1 MSEFY
6 ENLLRATDNTKDI
19 TNEKYATITKVA
31 ENGLCSVLEEDT
43 NLEHS
48 DVPVLNKLP
57 VDTGDKVVLGFVDNS
72 IYNPYIIGNLT
83 KEIQID
89 TEHPCR
95 FQVLGEDLTFDFTD
109 ADNDCG
115 TDPVTDEKNSTKII
129 ESSALS
135 HLGTGAG
142 ANQHEINLAI
152 DSKIGSGGTGLDVT
166 VDMDLMDNGYLK
178 ISAELISTNG
188 E

>member
-6 ENLLRATDNTKDI
+6 DNLLRATDNTKDI

-43 NLEHS
+43 NLEHT
-48 DVPVLNKLP
+48 DVPILNKLP
-57 VDTGDKVVLGFVDNS
+57 CDTGDKVVLGFVENS
-72 IYNPYIIGNLT
+72 IYNPYIVGNLT
-83 KEIQID
+83 KKIEVD
-89 TEHPCR
+89 TEHPCQ
-95 FQVLGEDLTFDFTD
+95 FQVLADDLVFDFCD
-109 ADNDCG
+109 EEG
-115 TDPVTDEKNSTKII
+115 HGDPVDDKKNSTKII

-152 DSKIGSGGTGLDVT
+152 DSRIGSGGTGLDVT